1 MATILNDTSRTFSE
15 YLLIPRLTRSGQR
28 PDLVDLTTPLSAV
41 EQNQLPRFNINIP
54 IVSACMQ
61 SVSGTELSISLAR
74 QGGLSFIFCSQP
86 IDEQV
91 EMVHQVKSHKA
102 GFVTSDSNATEETLL
117 QDVVELMRCSGH
129 STVPVTS
136 DGSATG
142 VLKGILTDR
151 DFWEFEDAMDNKVKQ
166 HMTPID
172 DVIYGKDGIS
182 LRDANEL
189 LHKHKKD
196 CLPVL
201 DKEGNLVALV
211 FKKDYEDH
219 RRHPLELLDDS
230 KRLCVGAAVNTH
242 DYQDR
247 VPALLAAGVDVM
259 CFDSSDGFTEYQM
272 EGIKW
277 IRENFGNAVV
287 IGGGN
292 VVSAE
297 GFDYLVGDGLVD
309 FVKVGMGGGSICITR
324 EQKGIGRGQ
333 ASALMDVVQRRGEY
347 FKETGSYIP
356 ICSDGG
362 LANDTQ
368 MVVALAMGADF
379 VMMGRYFAMTDESP
393 TPKTSINGQMYKPYW
408 GEGTRRAQ
416 NWQRYS
422 DGMNSR
428 EIMFEEGVDAYVPL
442 VGPVAEVLETT
453 LYKLR
458 STMVNVG
465 ADSLSEF
472 REQAI
477 LTMVSE
483 QSVVES
489 GTSTVFQFSSNRELD
504 NTDWGNRN

>member
-428 EIMFEEGVDAYVPL
+428 QIMFEEGVDAYVPL